1 MPHKIMHI
9 QYQSNPHVE
18 IRKLH
23 VPLSYMKSW
32 LIGNDPDAGKDRKQE
47 EKRMTEDK
55 MVWWHRQLTGHEF
68 EQTPGDAERQKPG
81 MLQSLGLQQVSHD
94 LGTEQFSSTKIHVR
108 S

>member
-1 MPHKIMHI
+1 
-9 QYQSNPHVE
+9 
-18 IRKLH
+18 
-23 VPLSYMKSW
+23 
-32 LIGNDPDAGKDRKQE
+32 
-47 EKRMTEDK
+47 
-55 MVWWHRQLTGHEF
+55 MVGWHRQLTGHEF